1 VTIDG
6 EAGLTTSFVA
16 SSFDDFYAST
26 ARRTLSLAH
35 ALTGNWGDAE
45 DLVQDA
51 YTAAAKKWDQ
61 LSTYDDPSAWVRR
74 LVLNRS
80 VSRWRRLQREALAVV
95 RLGARTDEQVDAT
108 DPVDPEFW
116 AAVRRLPAQQA
127 RVVALFYVDDLSV
140 EQIARTLGCSDG
152 TVKTHLS
159 RARATLARELQM
171 EDES

>member
-1 VTIDG
+1 VTIEG
-6 EAGLTTSFVA
+6 EAGLTMSFA
-16 SSFDDFYAST
+16 TSSFDDFYAST

-51 YTAAAKKWDQ
+51 YTAAAKKWPQ

-95 RLGARTDEQVDAT
+95 RLGARTDDQVDT
-108 DPVDPEFW
+108 TVPVDPEFW

-159 RARATLARELQM
+159 RARATLARDLQM

>member
-1 VTIDG
+1 MTIG
-6 EAGLTTSFVA
+6 REATHEPATTA
-16 SSFDDFYAST
+16 QTFDDFYAATS
-26 ARRTLSLAH
+26 RRTLALAH

-51 YTAAAKKWDQ
+51 FAAAARRWDQ
-61 LSTYDDPSAWVRR
+61 VGLYDDPSSWVRR

-95 RLGARTDEQVDAT
+95 RLGNRTDDAIPVDDPT
-108 DPVDPEFW
+108 DPAFW

-127 RVVALFYVDDLSV
+127 RAVALFYVEDLSV
-140 EQIARTLGCSDG
+140 DEIARQLQCSTG

-159 RARATLARELQM
+159 RARAALAEAFEM
-171 EDES
+171 EDDR

>member
-1 VTIDG
+1 MTIDG

-51 YTAAAKKWDQ
+51 YTAAAKKWTQ
-61 LSTYDDPSAWVRR
+61 LSAYDDPSAWVRR

-80 VSRWRRLQREALAVV
+80 VSRLRRLQREALAVV
-95 RLGARTDEQVDAT
+95 RLGARTDDRMDPA

-127 RVVALFYVDDLSV
+127 RAVALFYVDDLSV

>member
-1 VTIDG
+1 MT
-6 EAGLTTSFVA
+6 
-16 SSFDDFYAST
+16 FDDFYLAVSP
-26 ARRTLSLAH
+26 RTLALAQ

-51 YTAAAKKWDQ
+51 FAAAARRWDQ
-61 LSTYDDPSAWVRR
+61 VGLYDDPASWVRR

-95 RLGARTDEQVDAT
+95 RLSNRTNDGLADADPT
-108 DPVDPEFW
+108 DPQFW

-127 RVVALFYVDDLSV
+127 RAVALYYVEDLSI
-140 EQIARTLGCSDG
+140 EEIARQLQCSAG

-159 RARATLARELQM
+159 RARANLADDLQM
-171 EDES
+171 EDER